1 MKKEK
6 STEATMK
13 MKWKIVGG
21 IVLVMIIALGARQT
35 LIRKAAAAPKPSA
48 SVAMLQENAPD
59 ANSSSLAAIAL
70 RNGIDHY
77 PSAGKILKG
86 GEGPLYPYAV
96 YKAGTPMFQ
105 VDPAWPKF
113 PEQNLLLGEVG
124 GVSVDAQDNVWI
136 IDRPKTLGR
145 EGGRELGADLKPPQ
159 ADCCIPAPPVMEFDA
174 AGNFIQGWGGPG
186 PGYEWPETEHAIHVD
201 YKGNVWISGAE
212 SRQRTVDNQVL
223 KFTKDGKFLMQIGHN
238 GQSKGSN
245 DTENL
250 NQPTGLYVYPKTN
263 ELFAS
268 DGYVNKR
275 VIVFDADTGAFKRM
289 WGAYGNKPDDSVGP
303 SYTRARASDLEGRP
317 QQFNT
322 VHCVRISNDGLVY
335 VCDRTHNRIQV
346 FKTDG
351 TYVNEVFIARQA
363 SIAGVTEGIAFSPD
377 SEQKFMYVTDGA
389 NQHVWILDRNTLQ
402 ILGRFGRLGHYAGQS
417 YHLHGIATDSKG
429 NIYTAETIFGH
440 RVNKFVYKGLSTSA
454 SQ

>member
-159 ADCCIPAPPVMEFDA
+159 ADCCIPAPPVMEFGA

-303 SYTRARASDLEGRP
+303 S
-317 QQFNT
+317 
-322 VHCVRISNDGLVY
+322 
-335 VCDRTHNRIQV
+335 
-346 FKTDG
+346 
-351 TYVNEVFIARQA
+351 
-363 SIAGVTEGIAFSPD
+363 
-377 SEQKFMYVTDGA
+377 
-389 NQHVWILDRNTLQ
+389 
-402 ILGRFGRLGHYAGQS
+402 
-417 YHLHGIATDSKG
+417 
-429 NIYTAETIFGH
+429 
-440 RVNKFVYKGLSTSA
+440 
-454 SQ
+454 

>member
-1 MKKEK
+1 MKREK

-21 IVLVMIIALGARQT
+21 IVLVMIIALGARQP
-35 LIRKAAAAPKPSA
+35 LIRQAAAAQKPSA

-77 PSAGKILKG
+77 PNAGKILKG
-86 GEGPLYPYAV
+86 GEGPSYPYAV
-96 YKAGTPMFQ
+96 YKAGTPLLQ
-105 VDPAWPKF
+105 VDLAWPKF

-186 PGYEWPETEHAIHVD
+186 PGYQWPETEHAIHVD
-201 YKGNVWISGAE
+201 YKGNVWVSGAG
-212 SRQRTVDNQVL
+212 SRQRIVDNQVL
-223 KFTKDGKFLMQIGHN
+223 KFKKDGKFLMQIRHN
-238 GQSKGSN
+238 GQSKGSS

-263 ELFAS
+263 ELFVS

-289 WGAYGNKPDDSVGP
+289 WGAYGNKTDDSVGP
-303 SYTRARASDLEGRP
+303 SYTRATAGDLEGRP

-335 VCDRTHNRIQV
+335 VCDRTHNRIQI
-346 FKTDG
+346 FQPDG
-351 TYVNEVFIARQA
+351 TYVNEVFIARQT

-389 NQHVWILDRNTLQ
+389 NQHVWILDRKTLQ
-402 ILGRFGRLGHYAGQS
+402 ILGRFGRLGNYARQS
-417 YHLHGIATDSKG
+417 SHLHGS
-429 NIYTAETIFGH
+429 
-440 RVNKFVYKGLSTSA
+440 
-454 SQ
+454 